1 MAYKVG
7 DEESVE
13 TEIDKQLK
21 TVRGEFINEIFQMK
35 NKFERGVASNN
46 EE

>member
-21 TVRGEFINEIFQMK
+21 QVRGEFINDIFQMK
-35 NKFERGVASNN
+35 NKFERGVASGGD
-46 EE
+46 